1 MRRRIVRR
9 AHCIAS
15 TARLERVVGAAA
27 GRSSRAATAT
37 RSEGPDTNRVAQLA
51 LPSSLALAA
60 FGAQAEGFAPSAGGP
75 YTGPAAQ
82 VSDAAAGAQTASPQ
96 AATRLLPIEVRAI
109 TPAA

>member
-1 MRRRIVRR
+1 LSGAPTALHRQRDWNASSARRRDVPPEPRPQP
-9 AHCIAS
+9 
-15 TARLERVVGAAA
+15 
-27 GRSSRAATAT
+27 